1 MTAASTCGRLG
12 MLAVMAGAAGL
23 LTACGSGSPA
33 PTAAKTVTQTIPATA
48 ASSGPAAT
56 PAVATTT
63 GATPTAPAA
72 AGPSTCLP
80 SDLQASLGQGQGAAG
95 THYQLMV
102 LTNTSGSACTLYGY
116 PGISFVTGRGG
127 TVIGAPAS
135 RNALIPDTLITL
147 QPGGAASTLIG
158 ITDTALL
165 PKCDPGHAGW
175 LQIYPPGDL
184 GSLFVQF
191 SSQVCTRPGAKYMTV
206 TAMHAGTTGT
216 F

>member
-1 MTAASTCGRLG
+1 MTAASTYRRLG
-12 MLAVMAGAAGL
+12 MLAAMAGAAGL
-23 LTACGSGSPA
+23 LTACGTGSPT
-33 PTAAKTVTQTIPATA
+33 PAATKTVTQTIPATA
-48 ASSGPAAT
+48 SGSPAAT
-56 PAVATTT
+56 PSAATPSAATTT
-63 GATPTAPAA
+63 GAA

-95 THYQLMV
+95 THYQLVV

-116 PGISFVTGRGG
+116 PGVSFVTGQGG
-127 TVIGAPAS
+127 AVIGAPAT

-147 QPGGAASTLIG
+147 RPGSAASALVG
-158 ITDTALL
+158 ITDVALL
-165 PKCDPGHAGW
+165 PKCSPGTAGW

-184 GSLFVQF
+184 GSLFIQF